1 MNPTK
6 MRLTLSI
13 LGILAIVGPSRAEPT
28 AQGSTP
34 PITLEA
40 LRAKYTD
47 RAGHVADIDGV
58 EVYYKDEG
66 KGPALLLIH
75 GSVST
80 LQAYDGVAAKL
91 TGKYRVI
98 RYDTPPYGLS
108 GPVSDEAASKLK
120 PVDIPEQLLAKLN
133 VKAVTVVAFSSG
145 GLTAAALAAKRP
157 GLVQRLILANVPADP
172 VDSSHLKPT
181 MVLDNSGLN
190 FRSLSDWREFL
201 DYFSGVPGRI
211 SPAEVQRV
219 YDMNRRAPEK
229 NPRSLVS
236 LTSDHPHV
244 VDTLAQVTSPTLL
257 IWGERDLLLTPPTAA
272 ALAGYL
278 THADVSK
285 VMLPDVGHYPTMEAP
300 DRFAAIVANYIESV
314 TPVLS
319 AQ

>member
-6 MRLTLSI
+6 LRSTLMI
-13 LGILAIVGPSRAEPT
+13 LGILAVMAPARAEP
-28 AQGSTP
+28 AAEGVTP
-34 PITLEA
+34 PASLAE

-47 RAGHVADIDGV
+47 RAGHIADIGGV

-66 KGPALLLIH
+66 KGPAVLLIH
-75 GSVST
+75 GSIST

-98 RYDTPPYGLS
+98 RYDIPPYGLS
-108 GPVSDEAASKLK
+108 GPVSDEAAAKLK

-145 GLTAAALAAKRP
+145 GMTAAALAAKRP
-157 GLVQRLILANVPADP
+157 GLVQRLILSNVPADP

-181 MVLDNSGLN
+181 MVLDTSGVN
-190 FRSLSDWREFL
+190 FKSLQAWREFV

-211 SPAEVQRV
+211 TPSELRWI

-229 NPRSLVS
+229 NQRALVS
-236 LTSDHPHV
+236 LTSNHPYV

-285 VMLPDVGHYPTMEAP
+285 VMMPDIGHYPTMEAP
-300 DRFAAIVANYIESV
+300 DRFAAIVTNYIESV

>member
-1 MNPTK
+1 MPK
-6 MRLTLSI
+6 IRSI
-13 LGILAIVGPSRAEPT
+13 LLLLCLLAIVAPAHGEAPANE
-28 AQGSTP
+28 ATP
-34 PITLEA
+34 PISLEA
-40 LRAKYTD
+40 LRTKYAD
-47 RAGHVADIDGV
+47 RAGHIADIGGV

-91 TGKYRVI
+91 VGKYRVI
-98 RYDTPPYGLS
+98 RYDIPPYGLS
-108 GPVSDEAASKLK
+108 GPVSDEAASHLK

-133 VKAVTVVAFSSG
+133 VKAVTIVAFSSG
-145 GLTAAALAAKRP
+145 GVTAAALAAKRP
-157 GLVQRLILANVPADP
+157 GLVQRLILANVPSNP
-172 VDSSHLKPT
+172 VDSSHLKPM
-181 MVLDNSGLN
+181 MVLDNSGTN
-190 FRSLSDWREFL
+190 FRSLPSWREFL

-211 SPAEVQRV
+211 SVAAVRQV

-229 NPRSLVS
+229 NQRSLVS
-236 LTSDHPHV
+236 LTSDHARV
-244 VDTLAQVTSPTLL
+244 VDMLAQVTSPTLL
-257 IWGERDLLLTPPTAA
+257 VWGERDLLLTPPTAD

-300 DRFAAIVANYIESV
+300 DRFAAIVANYIEMV

-319 AQ
+319 PAQ

>member
-1 MNPTK
+1 MPK
-6 MRLTLSI
+6 IRSI
-13 LGILAIVGPSRAEPT
+13 LLLLCLLAIVAPAHGQAPANE
-28 AQGSTP
+28 ATP
-34 PITLEA
+34 PISLEA
-40 LRAKYTD
+40 LRTKYAD
-47 RAGHVADIDGV
+47 RAGHIADIGGV

-91 TGKYRVI
+91 VGKYRVI
-98 RYDTPPYGLS
+98 RYDIPPYGLS
-108 GPVSDEAASKLK
+108 GPVSDEAASHLK

-133 VKAVTVVAFSSG
+133 VKAVTIVAFSSG
-145 GLTAAALAAKRP
+145 GVTAAALAAKRP
-157 GLVQRLILANVPADP
+157 GLVQRLILANVPSNP
-172 VDSSHLKPT
+172 VDSSHLKPM
-181 MVLDNSGLN
+181 MVLDNSGTN
-190 FRSLSDWREFL
+190 FRSLPSWREFL

-211 SPAEVQRV
+211 SVAAVRQV

-229 NPRSLVS
+229 NQRSLVS
-236 LTSDHPHV
+236 LTSDHARV
-244 VDTLAQVTSPTLL
+244 VDMLAQVTSPTLL
-257 IWGERDLLLTPPTAA
+257 VWGERDLLLTPPTAD

-300 DRFAAIVANYIESV
+300 DRFAAIVANYIEMV

-319 AQ
+319 PAQ